1 MYVVLVVRRIA
12 AAVGHIAPAFTVA
25 LDVPDVLVPYHV
37 VDPERLRIGLG
48 PSFVVALD
56 AGRSP
61 QSKSTQIY
69 IGLGYPF

>member
-1 MYVVLVVRRIA
+1 VWSESIK
-12 AAVGHIAPAFTVA
+12 VGELASD
-25 LDVPDVLVPYHV
+25 LNSGYGGG
-37 VDPERLRIGLG
+37 LRVGLG

-61 QSKSTQIY
+61 QSNSTQIY